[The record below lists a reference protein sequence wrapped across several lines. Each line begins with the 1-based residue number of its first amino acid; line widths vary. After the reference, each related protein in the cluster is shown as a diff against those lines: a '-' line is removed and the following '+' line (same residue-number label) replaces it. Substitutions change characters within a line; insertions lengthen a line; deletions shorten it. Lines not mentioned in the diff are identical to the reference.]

1 MWNIL
6 TQKELLLTLDMNRQ
20 AEVRE
25 TLSLHGIDYRIHT
38 RNLQGSGPLG
48 GEARK
53 TGSFGVDQSCTY
65 EYKIYVQK
73 NEYERAKRLV
83 SCLELYIV
91 LNLIQIIWN
100 ILTK

>member
-6 TQKELLLTLDMNRQ
+6 TQKELLLTLDMDRQ

-83 SCLELYIV
+83 SL
-91 LNLIQIIWN
+91 
-100 ILTK
+100 

>member
-48 GEARK
+48 GEAEKPEALASTRAVLTNIKFMYRK
-53 TGSFGVDQSCTY
+53 MSMRGRSDWFRC
-65 EYKIYVQK
+65 
-73 NEYERAKRLV
+73 N
-83 SCLELYIV
+83 
-91 LNLIQIIWN
+91 
-100 ILTK
+100 

>member
-38 RNLQGSGPLG
+38 RNLQGSGLAG
-48 GEARK
+48 GESRRK
-53 TGSFGVDQSCTY
+53 GSFGVGQSYTY

-83 SCLELYIV
+83 LL
-91 LNLIQIIWN
+91 
-100 ILTK
+100 